1 MEEKKCTSRPICQ
14 KSYADKSFSHD
25 LYPEHDGMSTS
36 IFTSVVRFLL
46 FMFRLI

>member
-36 IFTSVVRFLL
+36 ILPVL
-46 FMFRLI
+46 FVFYSLCFV